1 MLKILKIAYRNLMRY
16 ARRTLL
22 TATLVVIGMVAVLVF
37 IAVAGSFK
45 EYMIGQITDSMLGHL
60 QVHRTGYVKS
70 IDNSPLDLN
79 MTDEEYAKITEI
91 LKKDEGIESYSHRLK
106 FSGMISNYKETT
118 NVRLNAVNPEQ
129 ELKTLPLLK
138 QRVSKKSETADSP
151 EMKQGEFW
159 IPESLAEGLDV
170 KIGDQLVLIATNK
183 DGSVNGLPL
192 IVSGVVGVMTGPG
205 GRDGYMHIDD
215 AYQLLRINKGEVNE
229 IAIKLKT
236 FENTTTSTKYLQ
248 KALSTLTD
256 EEGKAVFE
264 LHTWDKLSPF
274 SSIANIIDLL
284 TFFVKFIL
292 IAIVLVSIM
301 NVMLMAVYERIREI
315 GTIAAI
321 GTSPA
326 KIRALFL
333 TEGLLLGI
341 FGSMCGSLISLG
353 IIKLL
358 NVTQITF
365 AFGKQDALLLQP
377 HISLQEVLTTSV
389 IVILIA
395 ALASLQPA
403 IKASKLEPIEAL
415 RHV

>member
-1 MLKILKIAYRNLMRY
+1 
-16 ARRTLL
+16 
-22 TATLVVIGMVAVLVF
+22 
-37 IAVAGSFK
+37 
-45 EYMIGQITDSMLGHL
+45 
-60 QVHRTGYVKS
+60 
-70 IDNSPLDLN
+70 